1 MSQIYSSESKRA
13 GKAQDSSEDKRDNI
27 QYWIKWIKAAR
38 ENKYAK
44 EHRISARDAWDEYER
59 RGAPV
64 SGEGETRYK
73 RSYPIW
79 WSSSKTVEAAYFGR
93 MPKSGA
99 KRREGVDDAPALVAA
114 TLSKRLGEH
123 ALEISDF
130 ETAMSKSVQELIQA
144 DRCTMQLCYDAEKVK
159 TRQNLTQD
167 MQIPEGVEIQ
177 QDEAGYFYETEEV
190 VEDTQE
196 IYLKAVMY
204 DEILHTPEAKSWLDI
219 KELAYKFS
227 ISKDEALKRFPD
239 LEGKEVNWKQGK
251 YSSEDEDSSD
261 SDTETTE
268 KYIEGW
274 EIYCKETKHIYWVAP
289 ACYPHDVLDKKPDEW
304 ELRGFFPS
312 PKFVIG
318 SCPAKH
324 LYPTPPFV
332 QLSSTIKQLHVLYAR
347 IFDLIDGIKRRALV
361 DGSCPELL
369 RAFDELDNQEFI
381 TVENLGGLVEKA
393 GGVSNLVWYL
403 PVQELVQAIAELK
416 ELDVFFNEK
425 FDLHFGIPDILRGV
439 TDPLATASAEQIASG
454 AAHDRFKWVKAQV
467 TKLGSDALEMM
478 VDLMLKVYSPEKIA
492 RICRVQYMS
501 PQDQALFPQALAIL
515 QNDQERLIRV
525 EIQTDSMSFQNE
537 QIENSNR
544 NAVVQTVVG
553 GLKEISGMLA
563 NGQPQFAAV
572 AMHGTLHALDGLSG
586 GGEFIEEIKS
596 YSSQLIDQAM
606 NPPEQEPPPD
616 YEAMKIQQKS
626 EEIQIKAQ
634 TDQAQLAQGGQ
645 KHADDVQLKL
655 KEIELRTYELQ
666 IKEREL
672 LLKERELEVVAQKD
686 AVDAHIDGR
695 MQSLTEGIETSRLDL
710 ERMKIALGEREKLL
724 EEKRLA
730 FEAAIEHQKLR
741 QPAARHVSI
750 ERDPETREMTNLTI
764 ENG

>member
-1 MSQIYSSESKRA
+1 MSSTYSNESKRA
-13 GKAQDSSEDKRDNI
+13 GQAQDSEATKDKRDDVL
-27 QYWIKWIKAAR
+27 YWVKWIKAAR

-44 EHRISARDAWDEYER
+44 EHRLNAREAWDEYEK
-59 RGAPV
+59 RGAPSV
-64 SGEGETRYK
+64 SEGEARYK
-73 RSYPIW
+73 RNYPVW

-99 KRREGVDDAPALVAA
+99 KRREGVEDAPALLAA
-114 TLSKRLGEH
+114 TLAKRLGEH

-130 ETAMSKSVQELIQA
+130 ETAMGKSTQELIQA
-144 DRCTMQLCYDAEKVK
+144 DKATMQLCYDADKVK

-167 MQIPEGVEIQ
+167 MAIPEGVEIQ

-190 VEDTQE
+190 IEDTQE

-204 DEILHTPEAKSWLDI
+204 DEILHTPEAKSWHDI
-219 KELAYKFS
+219 TEIGYKFCL
-227 ISKDEALKRFPD
+227 SKEAALKRFPD
-239 LEGKEVNWKQGK
+239 LEGRDVQWKLGK
-251 YSSEDEDSSD
+251 YAGSEDDESGESE
-261 SDTETTE
+261 TETTE
-268 KYIEGW
+268 KYVEGW
-274 EIYCKETKHIYWVAP
+274 EIYCKETKQVYWVAP
-289 ACYPHDVLDKKPDEW
+289 SCYPHGLLDIKPDEW

-332 QLSSTIKQLHVLYAR
+332 HLSSTIKQLHVLYAR

-369 RAFDELDNQEFI
+369 RAFDELENQEFI

-393 GGVSNLVWYL
+393 GGVANLVWYL

-416 ELDVFFNEK
+416 ELDAFFNEK

-439 TDPLATASAEQIASG
+439 SDPLTTASAEQIASG
-454 AAHDRFKWVKAQV
+454 AAHDRFRWIKAQL

-478 VDLMLKVYSPEKIA
+478 VDLMLKVYSPQKIA

-501 PQDQALFPQALAIL
+501 PQEQALFPEALAIL

-525 EIQTDSMSFQNE
+525 QIETDSMSFQNE
-537 QIENSNR
+537 QLENKNR

-616 YEAMKIQQKS
+616 YEMMKLQVEQSKVDL
-626 EEIQIKAQ
+626 KAQ
-634 TDQAQLAQGGQ
+634 EQQFQLEVKG
-645 KHADDVQLKL
+645 
-655 KEIELRTYELQ
+655 
-666 IKEREL
+666 
-672 LLKERELEVVAQKD
+672 RELEQKDIKMQLEAQKQASEAELAAYKIQTD
-686 AVDAHIDGR
+686 EKINQLFATIEGLRLKLDERKVDISEAE
-695 MQSLTEGIETSRLDL
+695 MV
-710 ERMKIALGEREKLL
+710 L
-724 EEKRLA
+724 EETRLA
-730 FEAAIEHQKLR
+730 KEADESEVEEVSR
-741 QPAARHVSI
+741 AAQSQAPSV
-750 ERDPETREMTNLTI
+750 TI
-764 ENG
+764 INAPQGGGIIPL

>member
-1 MSQIYSSESKRA
+1 MSSTYSNESKRA
-13 GKAQDSSEDKRDNI
+13 GQAQDSEATKDKRDDVL
-27 QYWIKWIKAAR
+27 YWVKWIKAAR

-44 EHRISARDAWDEYER
+44 EHRLNAREAWDEYEK
-59 RGAPV
+59 RGAPSV
-64 SGEGETRYK
+64 SEGEARYK
-73 RSYPIW
+73 RNYPVW

-99 KRREGVDDAPALVAA
+99 KRREGVEDAPALLAA
-114 TLSKRLGEH
+114 TLAKRLGEH

-130 ETAMSKSVQELIQA
+130 ETAMGKSTQELIQA
-144 DRCTMQLCYDAEKVK
+144 DKATMQLCYDADKVK

-167 MQIPEGVEIQ
+167 MAIPEGVEIQ

-190 VEDTQE
+190 IEDTQE

-204 DEILHTPEAKSWLDI
+204 DEILHTPEAKSWHDI
-219 KELAYKFS
+219 TEIGYKFCL
-227 ISKDEALKRFPD
+227 SKDAALKRFPN
-239 LEGKEVNWKQGK
+239 LEKKDVNWKQGK
-251 YSSEDEDSSD
+251 YTTDDDDSGESESESA
-261 SDTETTE
+261 E
-268 KYIEGW
+268 KYLEGW
-274 EIYCKETKHIYWVAP
+274 EIYCKETKHVYWVSP
-289 ACYPHDVLDKKPDEW
+289 ECYAHDILDTKPDAW

-324 LYPTPPFV
+324 LYPTPPYV
-332 QLSSTIKQLHVLYAR
+332 HLRGTIKQLHVLYAR
-347 IFDLIDGIKRRALV
+347 IFELIDGIKRRALV

-369 RAFDELDNQEFI
+369 RAFDELENQEFI

-393 GGVSNLVWYL
+393 GGVANLVWYL

-416 ELDVFFNEK
+416 ELDSFFNEK

-439 TDPLATASAEQIASG
+439 SDPLTTASAEQIASG
-454 AAHDRFKWVKAQV
+454 AAHDRFRWIKAQL

-478 VDLMLKVYSPEKIA
+478 VDLMLKVYSPQKIA
-492 RICRVQYMS
+492 RICRVQYMN
-501 PQDQALFPQALAIL
+501 PQEQQLFPEALAIL

-525 EIQTDSMSFQNE
+525 QIETDSMSFQND
-537 QIENSNR
+537 QLENKNR

-616 YEAMKIQQKS
+616 YEMMKLQVEQSKVDL
-626 EEIQIKAQ
+626 KAQ
-634 TDQAQLAQGGQ
+634 EQQFQLEVKG
-645 KHADDVQLKL
+645 
-655 KEIELRTYELQ
+655 
-666 IKEREL
+666 
-672 LLKERELEVVAQKD
+672 RELEQKDIKMQLEAQKQASEAELAAYKIQTD
-686 AVDAHIDGR
+686 EKINQLFATIEGLRLKLDERKVDISEAE
-695 MQSLTEGIETSRLDL
+695 MV
-710 ERMKIALGEREKLL
+710 L
-724 EEKRLA
+724 EETRLA
-730 FEAAIEHQKLR
+730 KEADESEVEQVSR
-741 QPAARHVSI
+741 AAQSQAPSV
-750 ERDPETREMTNLTI
+750 TI
-764 ENG
+764 INAPQGGGIIPL